1 MANPANTR
9 GRDFWEGW
17 KKRPRWGVLTNLSE
31 CDLRTETLAAAV
43 VQRST
48 TPPRRIDLGLVVL
61 SLQRVVGPL
70 GILLVVQ

>member
-1 MANPANTR
+1 M
-9 GRDFWEGW
+9 
-17 KKRPRWGVLTNLSE
+17 GVLTNLSE
-31 CDLRTETLAAAV
+31 CDLRTETLTAAV